1 MKLYIAEKPS
11 LGRAVADALPKPHRK
26 ADGCIYAGNGDVV
39 SWCIGHLLTQVDP
52 EAYDPSFKQWKFE
65 HLPIIPE
72 QWKLKSVAQTSKQ
85 LGILKKLIKQ
95 ADQLVHVGDPDRE
108 GQLLVD
114 EVIHFSGVK
123 GKKLQQ
129 VERCLI
135 SDLTVNAVKRSL
147 QQLRS
152 NQDFI
157 PLSTSALARTRADW
171 LYGLNLTRAYTLLAQ
186 KSGYKGVIS
195 VGRVQTPLLG
205 IVARRD
211 KEIEKF
217 VSKPF
222 YQVLAHCQ
230 VINKSNVGKED
241 PNFTAKWQP
250 SEACAP
256 YQDSE
261 GRVLVKALA
270 ENVAARITNQPA
282 IVISFINKN
291 KKQIAPLPYNLS
303 GLQIDAAKRF
313 GYSAQQVLDAAQAL
327 YERHKLITYPRSDSR
342 YLPRNH
348 HQQAKYVAQAI
359 ANNEPV
365 MQQAVLNADLSIKG
379 RAWNDSKV
387 DAHHAIIPTD
397 TNKSTSSLD
406 LLSKNIY
413 QLIAR
418 QYLCQFYE
426 DYCYAECIAE
436 IEINKGLFISKA
448 KSKQSD
454 GWKILFPQ
462 KEAESFLPTLIKGQI
477 LDCYRGEVID
487 KNTQPPAY
495 FTDATL
501 LAAMSN
507 IARFVQD
514 PDLKKVLKETD
525 GLGTEATRAGIIE
538 LLFKRQFLQRIG
550 KTIQATEVGRKLIES
565 LPDSLTLPD
574 MTALW
579 EMQLNAISHKEQSYQ
594 GFVFPLQEQLGHII
608 KKAIA
613 DGPQALV
620 NLPASPTGF
629 KKSFAK
635 RKPVAK
641 KNASFSKTT
650 KTKRAATKSR

>member
-52 EAYDPSFKQWKFE
+52 EAYDPAFKQWKFE
-65 HLPIIPE
+65 HLPIIPV
-72 QWKLKSVAQTSKQ
+72 QWKLKSVANTNKQ
-85 LGILKKLIKQ
+85 LSILKKLIKQ

-123 GKKLQQ
+123 GNKLKQ

-135 SDLTVNAVKRSL
+135 SDLTVNAVKRSI
-147 QQLRS
+147 QNLRS

-205 IVARRD
+205 LVARRD
-211 KEIEKF
+211 YEIEQF

-222 YQVLAHCQ
+222 YEVLAHLNVNQ
-230 VINKSNVGKED
+230 DKSTQQ
-241 PNFTAKWQP
+241 PFTAKWQP
-250 SEACAP
+250 SDACAP

-270 ENVAARITNQPA
+270 ENVAARITDQPA
-282 IVISFINKN
+282 TVISFINKN
-291 KKQIAPLPYNLS
+291 KKQVAPLPYNLS

-327 YERHKLITYPRSDSR
+327 YERYKLITYPRSDSR

-348 HQQAKYVAQAI
+348 HQQAKFVTQAI
-359 ANNEPV
+359 ASNEPQ
-365 MQQAVLNADLSIKG
+365 MQQAVQGANLSIKG

-397 TNKSTSSLD
+397 TKKSTSSLD
-406 LLSKNIY
+406 IVAKNIY
-413 QLIAR
+413 QLVAR
-418 QYLCQFYE
+418 QYLSQFYD

-454 GWKILFPQ
+454 GWKVLFPQ
-462 KEAESFLPTLIKGQI
+462 KETESFLPTLKKGQI
-477 LDCYRGEVID
+477 LYCERGEVID
-487 KNTQPPAY
+487 KNTQPPAH

-507 IARFVQD
+507 IARFIKD
-514 PDLKKVLKETD
+514 AELKKVLKETD

-565 LPDSLTLPD
+565 LPDKLTLPD

-579 EMQLNAISHKEQSYQ
+579 EMQLNAISQKQQSYL
-594 GFVFPLQEQLGHII
+594 GFVSPLQEQLGDII

-620 NLPASPTGF
+620 NLPASPAGF

-635 RKPVAK
+635 RKPAAK
-641 KNASFSKTT
+641 KSASASKTT

>member
-514 PDLKKVLKETD
+514 PDLKST
-525 GLGTEATRAGIIE
+525 
-538 LLFKRQFLQRIG
+538 
-550 KTIQATEVGRKLIES
+550 
-565 LPDSLTLPD
+565 
-574 MTALW
+574 
-579 EMQLNAISHKEQSYQ
+579 
-594 GFVFPLQEQLGHII
+594 
-608 KKAIA
+608 
-613 DGPQALV
+613 
-620 NLPASPTGF
+620 
-629 KKSFAK
+629 
-635 RKPVAK
+635 
-641 KNASFSKTT
+641 
-650 KTKRAATKSR
+650 

>member
-52 EAYDPSFKQWKFE
+52 EAYDSSFKQWKFE

-72 QWKLKSVAQTSKQ
+72 QWKLKSVAKTSKQ
-85 LGILKKLIKQ
+85 LSILKKLIKQ

-123 GKKLQQ
+123 GNKLKQ

-135 SDLTVNAVKRSL
+135 SDLTVNAVKRSI
-147 QQLRS
+147 QNLRS

-205 IVARRD
+205 LVAKRD
-211 KEIEKF
+211 KEIEQF

-222 YQVLAHCQ
+222 YEVLAHLMENKNTEQ
-230 VINKSNVGKED
+230 V
-241 PNFTAKWQP
+241 FTAKWQP

-256 YQDSE
+256 YQDPE
-261 GRVLVKALA
+261 GRVLIKALA
-270 ENVAARITNQPA
+270 ENVATRITDQPA
-282 IVISFINKN
+282 TVLSFIKKN
-291 KKQIAPLPYNLS
+291 KKQVAPLPYNLS

-348 HQQAKYVAQAI
+348 HQQAKYVTQAV
-359 ANNEPV
+359 ANNEPLLH
-365 MQQAVLNADLSIKG
+365 QAVQDANLSIKG

-397 TNKSTSSLD
+397 TKKSTSSLD
-406 LLSKNIY
+406 IVAKNIY
-413 QLIAR
+413 QLVAR
-418 QYLCQFYE
+418 QYLSQFYD
-426 DYCYAECIAE
+426 DYCYAECVAE

-454 GWKILFPQ
+454 GWKVLFPQ
-462 KEAESFLPTLIKGQI
+462 KETENFLPTLKKGQI
-477 LDCYRGEVID
+477 LYCQRGEVID
-487 KNTQPPAY
+487 KNTQPPAH

-507 IARFVQD
+507 IARFVKD
-514 PDLKKVLKETD
+514 SELKKVLKETD

-579 EMQLNAISHKEQSYQ
+579 EMQLNAISQKQQSYQ
-594 GFVFPLQEQLGHII
+594 GFVSPLQEQLGEII
-608 KKAIA
+608 KKAIS
-613 DGPQALV
+613 DGPQSLV
-620 NLPASPTGF
+620 NLPVTGQSGF
-629 KKSFAK
+629 KKSYTK
-635 RKPVAK
+635 RKATTK
-641 KNASFSKTT
+641 KPGLVKKVS
-650 KTKRAATKSR
+650 KTKRVAK

>member
-72 QWKLKSVAQTSKQ
+72 QWKLKSVAKTSKQ
-85 LGILKKLIKQ
+85 LSILKKLIKQ

-123 GKKLQQ
+123 GNKLKQ

-135 SDLTVNAVKRSL
+135 SDLTVNAVKRSI
-147 QQLRS
+147 QNLRS

-205 IVARRD
+205 LVARRD
-211 KEIEKF
+211 KEIEQF

-222 YQVLAHCQ
+222 YEVLAHLMENKNTEQ
-230 VINKSNVGKED
+230 V
-241 PNFTAKWQP
+241 FTAKWQP

-256 YQDSE
+256 YQDPE
-261 GRVLVKALA
+261 GRVLIKALA
-270 ENVAARITNQPA
+270 ENVATRITDQPA
-282 IVISFINKN
+282 TVLSFINKN
-291 KKQIAPLPYNLS
+291 KKQVAPLPYNLS

-348 HQQAKYVAQAI
+348 HQQAKYVTQAV
-359 ANNEPV
+359 ANNEPLLH
-365 MQQAVLNADLSIKG
+365 QAVQDANLSIKG

-397 TNKSTSSLD
+397 TKKSTSSLD
-406 LLSKNIY
+406 IVAKNIY
-413 QLIAR
+413 QLVAR
-418 QYLCQFYE
+418 QYLSQFYD
-426 DYCYAECIAE
+426 DYCYAECVAE

-454 GWKILFPQ
+454 GWKVLFPQ
-462 KEAESFLPTLIKGQI
+462 KEKENFLPTLKKGQI
-477 LDCYRGEVID
+477 LYCQRGEVID
-487 KNTQPPAY
+487 KNTQPPAH

-507 IARFVQD
+507 IARFVKD
-514 PDLKKVLKETD
+514 SELKKVLKETD

-550 KTIQATEVGRKLIES
+550 KTIQATEVGRKLIDS

-579 EMQLNAISHKEQSYQ
+579 EMQLNAISQKQQSYQ
-594 GFVFPLQEQLGHII
+594 GFVSPLQEQLGEII
-608 KKAIA
+608 KKAIS
-613 DGPQALV
+613 DGPQSLV
-620 NLPASPTGF
+620 NLPVTGQSGF
-629 KKSFAK
+629 KKSYTK
-635 RKPVAK
+635 RKATTK
-641 KNASFSKTT
+641 KPGFVKKVS
-650 KTKRAATKSR
+650 KTKRVAK

>member
-26 ADGCIYAGNGDVV
+26 ADGCIYTGNGDVV

-52 EAYDPSFKQWKFE
+52 EAYDPIFKQWKFE

-85 LGILKKLIKQ
+85 LSILKKLIKQ

-114 EVIHFSGVK
+114 EVIHYSGVK
-123 GKKLQQ
+123 GHKLKQ
-129 VERCLI
+129 VQRCLI
-135 SDLTVNAVKRSL
+135 SDLTVNAVKRSIDK
-147 QQLRS
+147 LRS
-152 NQDFI
+152 NQEFI

-171 LYGLNLTRAYTLLAQ
+171 LYGLNLTRTYTLLAQ

-205 IVARRD
+205 LVARRD
-211 KEIEKF
+211 KEIEVF

-222 YQVLAHCQ
+222 YEVLAHCRTKDAQ
-230 VINKSNVGKED
+230 NAS
-241 PNFTAKWQP
+241 FTAKWQP
-250 SEACAP
+250 SDACAP

-270 ENVAARITNQPA
+270 ENVAKRITEQPA
-282 IVISFINKN
+282 TVKNFTNKN

-313 GYSAQQVLDAAQAL
+313 GYSAQQVLDSAQAL
-327 YERHKLITYPRSDSR
+327 YEKYKLITYPRSDSR

-348 HQQAKYVAQAI
+348 YQQAKHVTQAI
-359 ANNEPV
+359 KNNESTLHK
-365 MQQAVLNADLSIKG
+365 AVEDADLSIKG
-379 RAWNDSKV
+379 RAWNDTKV

-397 TNKSTSSLD
+397 THKSTSSLD
-406 LLSKNIY
+406 LVSKNIY

-418 QYLCQFYE
+418 QYLCQFYS

-436 IEINKGLFISKA
+436 IEINQGLFISKA

-462 KEAESFLPTLIKGQI
+462 KEAESFLPLLKKGQI
-477 LDCYRGEVID
+477 LDCERGEVID

-495 FTDATL
+495 FSDATL

-507 IARFVQD
+507 IARFVKD
-514 PDLKKVLKETD
+514 PELKKVLKETD

-538 LLFKRQFLQRIG
+538 LLFKRQFLHRVG

-594 GFVFPLQEQLGHII
+594 GFVFPLQDQLRHII
-608 KKAIA
+608 EKAIA

-620 NLPASPTGF
+620 NLPETSGGF
-629 KKSFAK
+629 KKSFRK
-635 RKPVAK
+635 RKTTYKKSTTTAK
-641 KNASFSKTT
+641 STRVKSATT
-650 KTKRAATKSR
+650 K

>member
-52 EAYDPSFKQWKFE
+52 EAYDPAFKQWKFE
-65 HLPIIPE
+65 HLPIIPV
-72 QWKLKSVAQTSKQ
+72 QWKLKSVANTSKQ
-85 LGILKKLIKQ
+85 LTILKKLIKQ

-123 GKKLQQ
+123 GKKLKQ

-135 SDLTVNAVKRSL
+135 SDLTVNAVKRSI
-147 QQLRS
+147 QNLRS

-205 IVARRD
+205 LVARRD
-211 KEIEKF
+211 KEIDQF

-222 YQVLAHCQ
+222 YEVLAHLD
-230 VINKSNVGKED
+230 VNKEVSNTQ
-241 PNFTAKWQP
+241 PFTAKWQP
-250 SEACAP
+250 SDACAP

-270 ENVAARITNQPA
+270 ENVAARITDQPA
-282 IVISFINKN
+282 TVISFINKN
-291 KKQIAPLPYNLS
+291 KKQVAPLPYNLS

-327 YERHKLITYPRSDSR
+327 YERYKLITYPRSDSR

-348 HQQAKYVAQAI
+348 HQQAKFVTQAI
-359 ANNEPV
+359 ASNEPQ
-365 MQQAVLNADLSIKG
+365 MQQAVQGANLSIKG

-397 TNKSTSSLD
+397 TKKSTSSLD
-406 LLSKNIY
+406 IVAKNIY
-413 QLIAR
+413 QLVAR
-418 QYLCQFYE
+418 QYLSQFYD

-454 GWKILFPQ
+454 GWKVLFPQ
-462 KEAESFLPTLIKGQI
+462 KETESFLPTLKKGQI
-477 LDCYRGEVID
+477 LYCERGEVID
-487 KNTQPPAY
+487 KNTQPPAH

-507 IARFVQD
+507 IARFVKD
-514 PDLKKVLKETD
+514 AELKKVLKETD

-565 LPDSLTLPD
+565 LPDKLTLPD

-579 EMQLNAISHKEQSYQ
+579 EMQLNAISQKQQSYQ
-594 GFVFPLQEQLGHII
+594 GFVSPLQEQLGDII

-620 NLPASPTGF
+620 NLPASPAGF

-635 RKPVAK
+635 RKPAAK
-641 KNASFSKTT
+641 KSASASKTT

>member
-72 QWKLKSVAQTSKQ
+72 QWKLKSVAKTSKQ
-85 LGILKKLIKQ
+85 LSILKKLIKQ

-123 GKKLQQ
+123 GNKLKQ

-135 SDLTVNAVKRSL
+135 SDLTVNAVKRSI
-147 QQLRS
+147 QNLRS

-205 IVARRD
+205 LVARRD
-211 KEIEKF
+211 KEIEQF

-222 YQVLAHCQ
+222 YEVLAHLMENKNTEQ
-230 VINKSNVGKED
+230 V
-241 PNFTAKWQP
+241 FTAKWQP

-256 YQDSE
+256 YQDPE
-261 GRVLVKALA
+261 GRVLIKALA
-270 ENVAARITNQPA
+270 ENVATRITDQPA
-282 IVISFINKN
+282 TVLSFINKN
-291 KKQIAPLPYNLS
+291 KKQVAPLPYNLS

-348 HQQAKYVAQAI
+348 HQQAKYVTQAV
-359 ANNEPV
+359 ANNEPLLH
-365 MQQAVLNADLSIKG
+365 QAVQDANLSIKG

-397 TNKSTSSLD
+397 TKKSTSSLD
-406 LLSKNIY
+406 IVAKNIY
-413 QLIAR
+413 QLVAR
-418 QYLCQFYE
+418 QYLSQFYD
-426 DYCYAECIAE
+426 DYCYAECVAE

-454 GWKILFPQ
+454 GWKVLFPQ
-462 KEAESFLPTLIKGQI
+462 KETENFLPTLKKGQI
-477 LDCYRGEVID
+477 LYCQRGEVID
-487 KNTQPPAY
+487 KNTQPPAH

-507 IARFVQD
+507 IARFVKD
-514 PDLKKVLKETD
+514 SELKKVLKETD

-550 KTIQATEVGRKLIES
+550 KTIQATEVGRKLIDS

-579 EMQLNAISHKEQSYQ
+579 EMQLNAISQKQQSYQ
-594 GFVFPLQEQLGHII
+594 GFVSPLQEQLGEII
-608 KKAIA
+608 KKAIS
-613 DGPQALV
+613 DGPQSLV
-620 NLPASPTGF
+620 NLPVTGQSGF
-629 KKSFAK
+629 KKSYTK
-635 RKPVAK
+635 RKATTK
-641 KNASFSKTT
+641 KPGLVKKVS
-650 KTKRAATKSR
+650 KTKRVAK

>member
-52 EAYDPSFKQWKFE
+52 EAYDPAFKQWKFE
-65 HLPIIPE
+65 HLPIIPV
-72 QWKLKSVAQTSKQ
+72 QWKLKSVANTNKQ
-85 LGILKKLIKQ
+85 LSILKKLIKQ

-123 GKKLQQ
+123 GNKLKQ

-135 SDLTVNAVKRSL
+135 SDLTVNAVKRSI
-147 QQLRS
+147 QNLRS

-205 IVARRD
+205 LVARRD
-211 KEIEKF
+211 YEIEQF

-222 YQVLAHCQ
+222 YEVLAHLNVNQ
-230 VINKSNVGKED
+230 DKSTQQ
-241 PNFTAKWQP
+241 PFTAKWQP
-250 SEACAP
+250 SDACAP

-270 ENVAARITNQPA
+270 ENVAARITDQPA
-282 IVISFINKN
+282 TVISFINKN
-291 KKQIAPLPYNLS
+291 KKQVAPLPYNLS

-327 YERHKLITYPRSDSR
+327 YERYKLITYPRSDSR

-348 HQQAKYVAQAI
+348 HQQAKFVTQAI
-359 ANNEPV
+359 ASNEPQ
-365 MQQAVLNADLSIKG
+365 MQQAVQGANLSIKG

-397 TNKSTSSLD
+397 TKKSTSSLD
-406 LLSKNIY
+406 IVAKNIY
-413 QLIAR
+413 QLVAR
-418 QYLCQFYE
+418 QYLSQFYD

-454 GWKILFPQ
+454 GWKVLFPQ
-462 KEAESFLPTLIKGQI
+462 KETESFLPTLKKGQI
-477 LDCYRGEVID
+477 LYCERGEVID
-487 KNTQPPAY
+487 KNTQPPAH

-507 IARFVQD
+507 IARFVKD
-514 PDLKKVLKETD
+514 AELKKVLKETD

-565 LPDSLTLPD
+565 LPDKLTLPD

-579 EMQLNAISHKEQSYQ
+579 EMQLNAISQKQQSYQ
-594 GFVFPLQEQLGHII
+594 GFVSPLQEQLGDII

-620 NLPASPTGF
+620 NLPASPAGF

-635 RKPVAK
+635 RKPAAK
-641 KNASFSKTT
+641 KSASASKTT

>member
-26 ADGCIYAGNGDVV
+26 ADGCIYVANGDVV

-52 EAYDPSFKQWKFE
+52 EVYDPAFKQWKFE
-65 HLPIIPE
+65 HLPIIPDK
-72 QWKLKSVAQTSKQ
+72 WKLKSVAQTSKQ
-85 LGILKKLIKQ
+85 LSILKKLIKQ

-123 GKKLQQ
+123 GVKLKQ
-129 VERCLI
+129 VQRCLI
-135 SDLTVNAVKRSL
+135 NDLTVNAVKRSI

-171 LYGLNLTRAYTLLAQ
+171 LYGLNLTRTYTLLAQ
-186 KSGYKGVIS
+186 KSGYQGVIS

-205 IVARRD
+205 LVARRD
-211 KEIEKF
+211 KEIEEF

-222 YQVLAHCQ
+222 YEVLAHCQ
-230 VINKSNVGKED
+230 TDNLAEST
-241 PNFTAKWQP
+241 FTAKWQP
-250 SEACAP
+250 SEACAA
-256 YQDSE
+256 YQDSD
-261 GRVLVKALA
+261 GRVIVKALA

-282 IVISFINKN
+282 QVKSFTNKN

-313 GYSAQQVLDAAQAL
+313 SYSAQQVLDAAQAL
-327 YERHKLITYPRSDSR
+327 YEKHKLITYPRSDSR

-348 HQQAKYVAQAI
+348 HQQAQYVVQAI
-359 ANNEPV
+359 ANNEPA
-365 MQQAVLNADLSIKG
+365 MQKAVTDANLSIKG
-379 RAWNDSKV
+379 RAWNDSRV

-397 TNKSTSSLD
+397 TKKLSSSLD
-406 LLSKNIY
+406 IVSKNIY

-418 QYLCQFYE
+418 QYLSQFYD
-426 DYCYAECIAE
+426 DYCYAECFAE
-436 IEINKGLFISKA
+436 IEINQGLFISKA

-462 KEAESFLPTLIKGQI
+462 KETESFLPNLKKGQI
-477 LDCYRGEVID
+477 LHCQKGEVVD
-487 KNTQPPAY
+487 KNTQAPTH
-495 FTDATL
+495 FSDATL

-514 PDLKKVLKETD
+514 PELRKVLKETD

-538 LLFKRQFLQRIG
+538 LLFKRQFLQRVG

-565 LPDSLTLPD
+565 LPDNLTLPD

-579 EMQLNAISHKEQSYQ
+579 EMQLDAISQKEQSYQ
-594 GFVFPLQEQLGHII
+594 GFVFPLQEQLQNII
-608 KKAIA
+608 TRAIS

-620 NLPASPTGF
+620 NLPASPKGF
-629 KKSFAK
+629 KKPFRK
-635 RKPVAK
+635 RKTTNTKGGFK
-641 KNASFSKTT
+641 KK
-650 KTKRAATKSR
+650 

>member
-1 MKLYIAEKPS
+1 LKLYIAEKPS

-26 ADGCIYAGNGDVV
+26 ADGCIYTGNGDVV

-52 EAYDPSFKQWKFE
+52 EAYDPNFKQWKFE

-72 QWKLKSVAQTSKQ
+72 QWRLKSVAKTSKQ
-85 LGILKKLIKQ
+85 LSILKKLIKQ

-123 GKKLQQ
+123 GNKLKQ

-135 SDLTVNAVKRSL
+135 SDLTVNAVKRSI
-147 QQLRS
+147 QNLRS

-205 IVARRD
+205 LVARRD
-211 KEIEKF
+211 QEIEQF

-222 YQVLAHCQ
+222 YEVLAHLDMDK
-230 VINKSNVGKED
+230 NKSTQQ
-241 PNFTAKWQP
+241 PFTAKWQP

-256 YQDSE
+256 YQDSD

-270 ENVAARITNQPA
+270 ENVATRITNQPA
-282 IVISFINKN
+282 TVLSFTNKN
-291 KKQIAPLPYNLS
+291 KKQVAPLPYNLS
-303 GLQIDAAKRF
+303 ALQIDAAKRF
-313 GYSAQQVLDAAQAL
+313 GYSAQQVLDAAQTL

-348 HQQAKYVAQAI
+348 HQQAKYVTQAI
-359 ANNEPV
+359 ENNEPL
-365 MQQAVLNADLSIKG
+365 MEQAVQDANLSIKG

-397 TNKSTSSLD
+397 TKKSTSSLD
-406 LLSKNIY
+406 MVAKNIY
-413 QLIAR
+413 QLITR
-418 QYLCQFYE
+418 QYLCQFYD
-426 DYCYAECIAE
+426 DYCYAECVAE

-462 KEAESFLPTLIKGQI
+462 KETENFLPALKKGQI
-477 LDCYRGEVID
+477 LYCQRGEVID

-507 IARFVQD
+507 IARFVKD
-514 PDLKKVLKETD
+514 PELKKVLKESD

-579 EMQLNAISHKEQSYQ
+579 EMQLNAISQKQQSYQ
-594 GFVFPLQEQLGHII
+594 GFVSPLQDQLGDII
-608 KKAIA
+608 KKAIS
-613 DGPQALV
+613 DGPQSLV
-620 NLPASPTGF
+620 NLPATGRSGF
-629 KKSFAK
+629 KKSFTK
-635 RKPVAK
+635 RKTTTK
-641 KNASFSKTT
+641 KPNTVKKTS
-650 KTKRAATKSR
+650 KTKRVVK

>member
-26 ADGCIYAGNGDVV
+26 ADGCIHVGNGDVV
-39 SWCIGHLLTQVDP
+39 TWCIGHLLTQVDP
-52 EAYDPSFKQWKFE
+52 EAYDASFKQWKFE

-72 QWKLKSVAQTSKQ
+72 QWKLKSVPKTSKQ
-85 LGILKKLIKQ
+85 LSIVKKLIKQ

-123 GKKLQQ
+123 GNKLKS

-135 SDLTVNAVKRSL
+135 SDLTVNAVKRSIAN
-147 QQLRS
+147 LRS

-171 LYGLNLTRAYTLLAQ
+171 LYGLNLTRAYTLLAK
-186 KSGYKGVIS
+186 KSGYQGVIS

-205 IVARRD
+205 LVAKRD
-211 KEIEKF
+211 KAISEF

-222 YQVLAHCQ
+222 YEVLAHCQ
-230 VINKSNVGKED
+230 VDKQQT
-241 PNFTAKWQP
+241 PFTAKWQP

-256 YQDSE
+256 YQDEE

-270 ENVAARITNQPA
+270 ENVANRITGQPA
-282 IVISFINKN
+282 TVNSFTNKN

-303 GLQIDAAKRF
+303 SLQIDAAKRF

-348 HQQAKYVAQAI
+348 HQQAKSITQAI
-359 ANNEPV
+359 ANNAPD
-365 MQQAVLNADLSIKG
+365 MQTAVQGANLSIRG

-397 TNKSTSSLD
+397 TNKATSALD
-406 LLSKNIY
+406 VVSKNIY
-413 QLIAR
+413 QLVAR
-418 QYLCQFYE
+418 QYLCQFYD
-426 DYCYAECIAE
+426 DYCYAECVAK
-436 IEINKGLFISKA
+436 IEINKGLFVSKA

-462 KEAESFLPTLIKGQI
+462 KEAESFLPPLKKGQV
-477 LDCYRGEVID
+477 LHCERGEVLD
-487 KNTQPPAY
+487 KNTQPPAH
-495 FTDATL
+495 FSDATL

-514 PDLKKVLKETD
+514 PELKKVLKETD

-538 LLFKRQFLQRIG
+538 LLFRRQFLQRVG

-579 EMQLNAISHKEQSYQ
+579 EMQLNAISQKEQSYQ
-594 GFVFPLQEQLGHII
+594 GFVLPLQTQLGNII
-608 KKAIA
+608 QQAIA
-613 DGPQALV
+613 DGPQALA
-620 NLPASPTGF
+620 NLPAGTSPF
-629 KKSFAK
+629 KKKSFRKK
-635 RKPVAK
+635 RSTSVKT
-641 KNASFSKTT
+641 SSRTT
-650 KTKRAATKSR
+650 KKSTASKRYQKA

>member
-52 EAYDPSFKQWKFE
+52 EAYDPAFKQWKFE
-65 HLPIIPE
+65 HLPISPV
-72 QWKLKSVAQTSKQ
+72 QWKLKSVANTSKQ
-85 LGILKKLIKQ
+85 LTILKKLIKQ

-123 GKKLQQ
+123 GKKLKQ

-135 SDLTVNAVKRSL
+135 SDLTVNAVKRSI
-147 QQLRS
+147 QNLRS

-205 IVARRD
+205 LVARRD
-211 KEIEKF
+211 HEIEQF

-222 YQVLAHCQ
+222 YEVLAHLD
-230 VINKSNVGKED
+230 INQDKSTQQ
-241 PNFTAKWQP
+241 PFTAKWHP

-270 ENVAARITNQPA
+270 ENVAARITDQPA
-282 IVISFINKN
+282 TVISFINKN
-291 KKQIAPLPYNLS
+291 KKQVAPLPYNLS

-327 YERHKLITYPRSDSR
+327 YERYKLITYPRSDSR

-348 HQQAKYVAQAI
+348 HQQAKFVTQAI
-359 ANNEPV
+359 ASNEPQ
-365 MQQAVLNADLSIKG
+365 MQQAVQGANLSIKG

-397 TNKSTSSLD
+397 TKKSTSSLD
-406 LLSKNIY
+406 IVAKNIY
-413 QLIAR
+413 QLVAR
-418 QYLCQFYE
+418 QYLSQFYD

-454 GWKILFPQ
+454 GWKVLFPQ
-462 KEAESFLPTLIKGQI
+462 KETESFLPTLKKGQI
-477 LDCYRGEVID
+477 LYCERGEVID
-487 KNTQPPAY
+487 KNTQAPAH

-507 IARFVQD
+507 IARFVKD
-514 PDLKKVLKETD
+514 AELKKVLKETD

-565 LPDSLTLPD
+565 LPDKLTLPD

-579 EMQLNAISHKEQSYQ
+579 EMQLNAISQKQQSYQ
-594 GFVFPLQEQLGHII
+594 GFVSPLQEQLGDII

-620 NLPASPTGF
+620 NLPASPAGF

-635 RKPVAK
+635 RKPAAK
-641 KNASFSKTT
+641 KSASTSKTT